1 MFKQKPKYEQPAADV
16 RWCVLE
22 TVIVTST
29 VSFDSAGV
37 TAEGFT
43 EDEGIDF

>member
-1 MFKQKPKYEQPAADV
+1 MFKQKPKYEQPTAEV
-16 RWCVLE
+16 RWCKLE
-22 TVIVTST
+22 NVVATST
-29 VSFDSAGV
+29 EPFNSAGV